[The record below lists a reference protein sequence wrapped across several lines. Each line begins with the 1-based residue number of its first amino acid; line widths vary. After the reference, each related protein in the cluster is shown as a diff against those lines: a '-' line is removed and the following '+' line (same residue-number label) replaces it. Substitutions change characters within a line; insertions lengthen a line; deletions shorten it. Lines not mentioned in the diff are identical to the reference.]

1 MMPAPP
7 QPTPRATRRAPAHD
21 DGRYIAQYAADHCV
35 CAYCW
40 SPLAQRFDEESGMWE
55 AVCSAN
61 EAHVGYHHIA
71 FKDSEISKHSLTA
84 FEIKEFYRET
94 SFAAGFGLTPR
105 LHGQALQ
112 DHVAALK
119 RMLGRDDRLF

>member
-1 MMPAPP
+1 MTAPP
-7 QPTPRATRRAPAHD
+7 QSNTRPPRRASTND
-21 DGRYIAQYAADHCV
+21 GDGRYIAQYAADHCV

-40 SPLAQRFDEESGMWE
+40 SPLSQRFDADSGMWE
-55 AVCSAN
+55 AVCAAN
-61 EAHVGYHHIA
+61 EAHVGYHHQA
-71 FKDSEISKHSLTA
+71 FKDSEISKHTVTA
-84 FEIKEFYRET
+84 FEVKEFYRET

-112 DHVAALK
+112 DHVAAMK